1 MFAHIP
7 PFAGDPIFELGNACR
22 RDPRA
27 DKINLT
33 VGLYYDKDGRIPVPQ
48 CVRQAESL
56 LAQQVRPR
64 VYLPI
69 EGLESYRLAVQR
81 LVLGADSPALR
92 DQRVAMI
99 QSVGGT
105 GALKVGADF
114 LHAACPDSAVWISD
128 PAWDNHFAI
137 FSGAGLATHR
147 YPYYDPATR
156 GVRFDAMMDTL
167 AALPPRGI
175 VLLHPCCHNPSGA
188 DLTADQWRALIALM
202 QRLNLIPFLDLAYQG
217 FGNGLDEDALAV
229 RLLAE
234 SGMTYLVANSFSK
247 NFSFYGER
255 CGGLAVVCE
264 QAAHVPAVLGQLIA
278 IVRRIYSN
286 PPAHGAQVI
295 AQVLGDPALERL
307 WRDEV
312 AAMRARIRSMR
323 ALVVEQ
329 LARKAPDYPA
339 RYLLEHQGMFSLTGL
354 RPEQILML
362 RARHAVY
369 LLDSGRICLPGLNT
383 RNVGLFT
390 DALAD
395 VLARTGP
402 VARSPAR
409 RAVPGA
415 NTPPEGT
422 ARDAEGAL

>member
-27 DKINLT
+27 DKVNLT
-33 VGLYYDKDGRIPVPQ
+33 VGLYYDEDGRIPVLQ
-48 CVRQAESL
+48 CVQQAEAR
-56 LAQQVRPR
+56 LAQQARPR
-64 VYLPI
+64 TYLPI
-69 EGLESYRLAVQR
+69 EGLEPYRLAVQR
-81 LVLGADSPALR
+81 LVFGADSPALR
-92 DQRVAMI
+92 DQRVATI

-114 LHAACPDSAVWISD
+114 LHAAYPDSAVWISD

-137 FSGAGLATHR
+137 FSGAGIATHR
-147 YPYYDPATR
+147 YPYYDPATH

-167 AALPPRGI
+167 AALPARSI

-188 DLTADQWRALIALM
+188 DLTADQWRDLIALM
-202 QRLNLIPFLDLAYQG
+202 QRQNLIPFLDLAYQG
-217 FGNGLDEDALAV
+217 FGSGLDEDALAV

-234 SGMTYLVANSFSK
+234 SGMAYLTANSFSK

-255 CGGLAVVCE
+255 CGGLSVVCE
-264 QAAHVPAVLGQLIA
+264 QAAHVPSVLGQLVA

-286 PPAHGAQVI
+286 PPVHGAQVI
-295 AQVLGDPALERL
+295 AQVLGDPALNRL
-307 WRDEV
+307 WQDEV
-312 AAMRARIRSMR
+312 TAMRARIQSMR
-323 ALVVEQ
+323 SQAVEQ

-339 RYLLEHQGMFSLTGL
+339 RYLLAHQGMFSLTGL

-362 RARHAVY
+362 RERHAVY

-395 VLARTGP
+395 VLART
-402 VARSPAR
+402 ASA
-409 RAVPGA
+409 AHA
-415 NTPPEGT
+415 
-422 ARDAEGAL
+422 